1 MMNGDLDVLYWN
13 DEPIACLTS
22 NSISEQV
29 SFINTCKRTRL
40 GALASIPL
48 ANSYSLSF
56 EGVLVEGMGMSW
68 DELALLLRSQ
78 EVGVWKLDGVI
89 ETGKGF
95 LSSLDMTASVGG
107 FITFSGSIQGIGEIV
122 SGELDFDVWFQN
134 VEKYVDTG
142 NDQYVLVN

>member
-22 NSISEQV
+22 NSISEQL

-40 GALASIPL
+40 GATASIPL

-56 EGVLVEGMGMSW
+56 EGVLAVGMGMSW
-68 DELALLLRSQ
+68 DELAILHRSQ
-78 EVGVWKLDGVI
+78 EKGTWRLSGVLEIG
-89 ETGKGF
+89 EGF

-107 FITFSGSIQGIGEIV
+107 FITFTGSIQGIGEII
-122 SGELDFDVWFQN
+122 SGEHDFTVWFQN
-134 VEKYVDTG
+134 ADTYVDSG
-142 NDQYVLVN
+142 NNKFVFIN